1 MNNIETEY
9 VYNKNDKNVTV
20 KRKYVNKT
28 KDTARTKSDRETI
41 KEWLKENKDRIMSL
55 NKTHR
60 VNATIKM
67 INEELQK
74 KISYNTVKKYLTEL
88 NQ

>member
-74 KISYNTVKKYLTEL
+74 KISYNTLRKYLTEL
-88 NQ
+88 N

>member
-60 VNATIKM
+60 VNIVIKM

-88 NQ
+88 N

>member
-74 KISYNTVKKYLTEL
+74 KISYNTLKKYLTEL
-88 NQ
+88 N

>member
-41 KEWLKENKDRIMSL
+41 KEWLKENKDRIMSF

-60 VNATIKM
+60 VNSVIKI

-74 KISYNTVKKYLTEL
+74 TISYNTLRKYLTEL
-88 NQ
+88 N

>member
-60 VNATIKM
+60 INATIKM

-74 KISYNTVKKYLTEL
+74 KISYNTLRKYLTEL
-88 NQ
+88 DF

>member
-60 VNATIKM
+60 VNTTIKM

-74 KISYNTVKKYLTEL
+74 KISYNTLRKYLTEL
-88 NQ
+88 N

>member
-60 VNATIKM
+60 VNTTIKM

-74 KISYNTVKKYLTEL
+74 KISYNTLRKYLTEL
-88 NQ
+88 DF

>member
-74 KISYNTVKKYLTEL
+74 KISYNTLRKYLAEL
-88 NQ
+88 D

>member
-55 NKTHR
+55 DKTHR
-60 VNATIKM
+60 INTVIKM

-88 NQ
+88 N

>member
-60 VNATIKM
+60 VNTTIKM

-74 KISYNTVKKYLTEL
+74 K
-88 NQ
+88 

>member
-60 VNATIKM
+60 VNATINM

-74 KISYNTVKKYLTEL
+74 KISYNTLRKYLTEL
-88 NQ
+88 N

>member
-60 VNATIKM
+60 INATIKM

-74 KISYNTVKKYLTEL
+74 KISYNTLKKYLTEL
-88 NQ
+88 N

>member
-41 KEWLKENKDRIMSL
+41 KEWLQKDRITSL
-55 NKTHR
+55 NKRHR
-60 VNATIKM
+60 VNKTIKKT
-67 INEELQK
+67 INDELQK
-74 KISYNTVKKYLTEL
+74 TISYNTLRKYLKESEF
-88 NQ
+88 

>member
-60 VNATIKM
+60 VNIVIKM